1 MDRIYKYNS
10 DASYK
15 PNGGTYLQLITAKD
29 LYIQNITVAEHDG
42 HSDSFQVKFPNVF
55 TNYPLG
61 AVRVEDQKFKDWD
74 HYKLTIWQSQL
85 NFAIFCASSACGVS
99 VEHLNAKEPMIRSI
113 YRFHVYY
120 HIRRILKILEI
131 PPPYENS
138 FNQYNNPYNHEK
150 FIGICS
156 EYGVSN
162 DLTKWR
168 NQKYFSTW
176 QSIAWETN
184 KPGMSYINENSFSR
198 WIIEKS
204 DGLTTLGLQKLS
216 ETVRDYAYLILTSQ
230 TSTRGQIVG
239 HEAQNLDA
247 QRTFL
252 NTFENIVNRRVN
264 IPEDI
269 RRFQKTLQYARSKV
283 DYAISEFIY
292 MLPSDMNLRI
302 GNVKDYNNKIL
313 ISSPSFKIGTNLKIN
328 LDDDD
333 TKVAKTD
340 KLDVKDKVKD
350 KPDIKTNKGDKQD
363 VKPVIK
369 PNKEHK
375 QDVKPNRPDI
385 KQNIEISRSKPDTNK
400 ITYEEEKVALIL
412 GTTAV
417 FTVLWMFK

>member
-1 MDRIYKYNS
+1 MDRIYKYNP

-15 PNGGTYLQLITAKD
+15 PNGGTYLQLITAKN
-29 LYIQNITVAEHDG
+29 LYIQNITVAEHDGG

-74 HYKLTIWQSQL
+74 HYKFTIWQSQL
-85 NFAIFCASSACGVS
+85 NFAVFCASSACGVS

-113 YRFHVYY
+113 YCFHVYY

-131 PPPYENS
+131 PLPYENS
-138 FNQYNNPYNHEK
+138 FNQYSNPYNHEK

-176 QSIAWETN
+176 QSRAWEMN

-204 DGLTTLGLQKLS
+204 EGLTTLGIQKLS
-216 ETVRDYAYLILTSQ
+216 ESVRDYAYLILTSQ

-239 HEAQNLDA
+239 HEARNLDA

-269 RRFQKTLQYARSKV
+269 RRFQETLQYARNKV
-283 DYAISEFIY
+283 DYAIGEFVY

-302 GNVKDYNNKIL
+302 GNVRNYNNKIL
-313 ISSPSFKIGTNLKIN
+313 ISSPSLNIGTNLKVN

-333 TKVAKTD
+333 TKAAKTD
-340 KLDVKDKVKD
+340 KLDVKH
-350 KPDIKTNKGDKQD
+350 KPDIKPNKGDKQD

-375 QDVKPNRPDI
+375 QDVKPNIPDI

-400 ITYEEEKVALIL
+400 ITYEEEKVALVL

-417 FTVLWMFK
+417 FTVWWMFK